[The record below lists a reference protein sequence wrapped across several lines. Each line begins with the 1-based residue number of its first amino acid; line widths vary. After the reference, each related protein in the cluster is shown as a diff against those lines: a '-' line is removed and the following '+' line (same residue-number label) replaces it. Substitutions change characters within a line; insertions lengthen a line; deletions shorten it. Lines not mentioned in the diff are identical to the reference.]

1 MFTEALSVY
10 QLAPDMMASDVLHV
24 AYANEIDADSAA
36 AEGMRCTSDVTGVT
50 RKRLTL
56 W

>member
-10 QLAPDMMASDVLHV
+10 QLAPDMMASDVLLV
-24 AYANEIDADSAA
+24 AYAKEIEADSAA
-36 AEGMRCTSDVTGVT
+36 AEGMTCTSDVTGVT
-50 RKRLTL
+50 KKRLTL